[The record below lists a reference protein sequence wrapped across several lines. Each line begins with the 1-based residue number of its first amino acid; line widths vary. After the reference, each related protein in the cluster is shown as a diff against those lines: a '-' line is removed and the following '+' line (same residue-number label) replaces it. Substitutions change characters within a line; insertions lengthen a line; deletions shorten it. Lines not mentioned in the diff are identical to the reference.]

1 MKINIDSKILKG
13 ISNAILG
20 SLLLTIV
27 GITDLIDRYKDIEK
41 IAIPNLLFFIVLFL
55 IKEDEKN

>member
-1 MKINIDSKILKG
+1 MKININSKILKG
-13 ISNAILG
+13 AILG

-55 IKEDEKN
+55 IKDKTND